1 VIRAIFWDNDGV
13 LVDTER
19 LYFQST
25 QDVFARAGID
35 LTVSAPDPAMMAEP
49 VVRRA
54 ARGPDAAP
62 HIRDKAAPAPGSPRR
77 NPRRW

>member
-1 VIRAIFWDNDGV
+1 MNFRKTYSDVPNYSAILWDNDGV

-35 LTVSAPDPAMMAEP
+35 LTVQLYIEYFLMCS
-49 VVRRA
+49 RGTSKFA
-54 ARGPDAAP
+54 AA
-62 HIRDKAAPAPGSPRR
+62 H
-77 NPRRW
+77 